1 MAKTPGLVRG
11 LFGRSPHRTGRN
23 PAPMADS
30 GFTLEE
36 EDLRQEIPLLQKQ
49 LRRAGLAELMSTMAP
64 GPYGLDLPHL
74 QTLAEV
80 EQAGALVLELIKRLA
95 PRMPGQV
102 GAARDRSAEFCT
114 IYGLFAAASTAA
126 DRLAGLGADPVQ
138 IRAGFP
144 ASRIQAFLGA
154 EEDELA
160 WRLAEDLFEFLSRH
174 RDHPDPARRIR
185 QPRQVIHC
193 VRAWFLLLSQGARE
207 MASDAAF
214 EPCLR
219 VVETFDIEMSGRV
232 FRGLD
237 SCPALPPEEP
247 GDLLTV
253 SPEDIVGNQD
263 YLKAGMRLARD
274 VAGYDFTQGQNPK
287 RINPVL
293 FALGP
298 PGCGKTVTAHAVG
311 NYFLDFCRAREVPA
325 RFLVIRRTDWASS
338 YQNASAQKLIEIFR
352 QDVQA
357 FSGVVGVYWPD
368 IDTAFAA
375 RTDPGLRSEERNI
388 LGASFGVFDGTLI
401 PRNGKWFLLCDANYL
416 NMDQATLSRIT
427 QDPYRLCGPTT
438 PEDFVNLM
446 RDKQLRDWRELLPL
460 SEKEWLEVGSRC
472 VDLGFS
478 GRNVEA
484 LCRKIATEIEDV
496 EPPEEF
502 YRAGFTDRRRM
513 LRELSRPV
521 PARRVLELMEAFARF
536 EKEAE
541 AEAQQQRFRERVE
554 EIVFH
559 LSAQRAASGLSGA
572 EATES

>member
-1 MAKTPGLVRG
+1 MGP
-11 LFGRSPHRTGRN
+11 P
-23 PAPMADS
+23 
-30 GFTLEE
+30 GFTLDEN
-36 EDLRQEIPLLQKQ
+36 DLRQEIPLMQTA
-49 LRRAGLAELMSTMAP
+49 LRRAGVAELMRTLAP
-64 GPYGLDLPHL
+64 GPYGLALLHL

-80 EQAGALVLELIKRLA
+80 ERAGALVLEIAKRLA

-102 GAARDRSAEFCT
+102 GVARNRAADFCT
-114 IYGLFAAASTAA
+114 LYGLFAAGSAAS
-126 DRLAGLGADPVQ
+126 DRLADLGSDPVQ

-144 ASRIQAFLGA
+144 SSRIGGFLGT
-154 EEDELA
+154 DPGGPELA
-160 WRLAEDLFEFLSRH
+160 WRLADDLFEFLSRH
-174 RDHPDPARRIR
+174 RDHPDPARRVHE
-185 QPRQVIHC
+185 PRQVVHC
-193 VRAWFLLLSQGARE
+193 VQAWWMLISQGARE

-214 EPCLR
+214 EPYR
-219 VVETFDIEMSGRV
+219 QVVEGLSLVMSGRV
-232 FRGLD
+232 FRGLE
-237 SCPALPPEEP
+237 SAPALPAEEP
-247 GDLLTV
+247 GDLLPVT
-253 SPEDIVGNQD
+253 PEDIVGNQD
-263 YLKAGMRLARD
+263 YLLAGMRLARD
-274 VAGYDFTQGQNPK
+274 VAGYDFDQGQNPK

-298 PGCGKTVTAHAVG
+298 PGCGKTVTAHAIG
-311 NYFLDFCRAREVPA
+311 NHFLAFCRARGVPA

-357 FSGVVGVYWPD
+357 FPGVVGVYWPD

-401 PRNGKWFLLCDANYL
+401 PRNGKWFLLCDANFL
-416 NMDQATLSRIT
+416 NMDEATLSRIT
-427 QDPYRLCGPTT
+427 QDPYRVSGPTT

-446 RDKQLRDWRELLPL
+446 RDKLLREWCGLLPL
-460 SEKEWLEVGSRC
+460 SEDEWRDVGRRC
-472 VDLGFS
+472 VNLGFS

-502 YRAGFTDRRRM
+502 YHSDFENRRRI

-521 PARRVLELMEAFARF
+521 PARRMLEIMEAFARF

-541 AEAQQQRFRERVE
+541 AAAQQQRFRERVQ

-559 LSAQRAASGLSGA
+559 LSAQKAASGLTDSAVSDG
-572 EATES
+572 